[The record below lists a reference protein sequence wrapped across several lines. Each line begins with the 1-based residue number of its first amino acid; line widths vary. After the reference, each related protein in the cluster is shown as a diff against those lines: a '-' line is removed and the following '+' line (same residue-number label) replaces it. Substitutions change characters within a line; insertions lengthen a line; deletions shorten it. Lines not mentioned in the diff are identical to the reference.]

1 MKRMETI
8 KQRLKDLHQQTIDGE
23 VSNLDALIEMRKV
36 KVEAESLLEIIKE
49 FESDRLN
56 EISIEAESYGGKYCG
71 YEIKAINGR
80 KMYSFKNCPIVTEL
94 DQKKKEAEEFYKS
107 GFEGYQKGVVQAK
120 EVDGVYYWLDI
131 DGDLQPFPELTI
143 GKSFLQ
149 IKDKNK

>member
-1 MKRMETI
+1 METI
-8 KQRLKDLHQQTIDGE
+8 KQKLKDLHQQTIDGE
-23 VSNLDALIEMRKV
+23 VSNLDALIEMLKV
-36 KVEAESLLEIIKE
+36 KVEAELLLEIIKE
-49 FESDRLN
+49 FESDRIN
-56 EISIEAESYGGKYCG
+56 EISTEAESYGGKYCG

-94 DQKKKEAEEFYKS
+94 DQKKKEAEEFYKN

>member
-1 MKRMETI
+1 METI

-56 EISIEAESYGGKYCG
+56 EISIEAESYGSNYCG

-80 KMYSFKNCPIVTEL
+80 KMYSFKNCPIVNEL
-94 DQKKKEAEEFYKS
+94 DKKKKEAEEFYKS